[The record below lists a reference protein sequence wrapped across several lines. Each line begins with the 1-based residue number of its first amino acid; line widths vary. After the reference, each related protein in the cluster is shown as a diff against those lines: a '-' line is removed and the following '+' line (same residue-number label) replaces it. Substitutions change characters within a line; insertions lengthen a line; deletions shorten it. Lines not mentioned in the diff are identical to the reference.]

1 MRGAPV
7 GKSFLIL
14 GLDILIDTDLKA
26 WLLEVN
32 DNPSLYIYLEKDY
45 MGGGVEKE
53 ISRVDL
59 DVKSEVVADAIELA
73 KKNAFPEQFKSY
85 KRLLGMDDN
94 GVSPVHDN
102 LMKLLSLFESLTQIK
117 NRKHLGI
124 SGFTKLAMRPY
135 FAGSQVI
142 TKHELTTLFQ
152 RHVN

>member
-1 MRGAPV
+1 MEIWLPMMKQGFTASMSENGVRSAPV

-14 GLDILIDTDLKA
+14 GLDILIDENLKS

-73 KKNAFPEQFKSY
+73 KRTTFPETFKSY
-85 KRLLGMDDN
+85 KRLVGMDDEDP
-94 GVSPVHDN
+94 G
-102 LMKLLSLFESLTQIK
+102 
-117 NRKHLGI
+117 
-124 SGFTKLAMRPY
+124 
-135 FAGSQVI
+135 
-142 TKHELTTLFQ
+142 
-152 RHVN
+152 